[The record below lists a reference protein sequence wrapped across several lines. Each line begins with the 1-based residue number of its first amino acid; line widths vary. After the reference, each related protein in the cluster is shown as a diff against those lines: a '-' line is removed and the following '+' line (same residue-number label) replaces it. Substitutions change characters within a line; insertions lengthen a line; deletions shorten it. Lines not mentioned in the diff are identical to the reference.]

1 MLKTELKN
9 KNIACIV
16 PKIKINYII
25 VVKNCEKF
33 EQNPSIFQ
41 HIILWKTRKQK
52 KTQTS
57 KNKYPEN

>member
-9 KNIACIV
+9 KNISCIV

-33 EQNPSIFQ
+33 ESIGYK
-41 HIILWKTRKQK
+41 LSR
-52 KTQTS
+52 QTLGF
-57 KNKYPEN
+57 YYL